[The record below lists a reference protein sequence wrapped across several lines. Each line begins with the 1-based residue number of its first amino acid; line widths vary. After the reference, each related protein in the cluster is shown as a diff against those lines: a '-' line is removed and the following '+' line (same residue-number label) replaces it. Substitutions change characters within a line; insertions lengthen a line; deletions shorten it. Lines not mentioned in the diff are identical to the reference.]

1 MEVTDIARLATSMAQ
16 TKIHQQVGVAV
27 LKKALDME
35 GSTVL
40 ALLQALPAV
49 PSAAN
54 LPANLGQNINT
65 TA

>member
-1 MEVTDIARLATSMAQ
+1 MEVTDIARMATSMAQ
-16 TKIHQQVGVAV
+16 TKIQQQVGVAV
-27 LKKALDME
+27 LKKALDIE
-35 GSTVL
+35 ASTAL
-40 ALLQALPAV
+40 ALLQALPAA

>member
-16 TKIHQQVGVAV
+16 TKIQQQVGIAV
-27 LKKALDME
+27 LKKALDVE
-35 GSTVL
+35 ASTAL
-40 ALLQALPAV
+40 ALLQAIPPV
-49 PSAAN
+49 PSIAN

>member
-1 MEVTDIARLATSMAQ
+1 MESTDIARLATSMAQ
-16 TKIHQQVGVAV
+16 TQFRQEVGVAV
-27 LKKALDME
+27 LKRALDME
-35 GSTVL
+35 ASTAL

>member
-1 MEVTDIARLATSMAQ
+1 MEVNDIASLATIMTQ
-16 TKIHQQVGVAV
+16 TQLKQQVGIAV

-35 GSTVL
+35 GST
-40 ALLQALPAV
+40 ALTLIQALPTA